1 MVSRCIEFLFQ
12 EGVRSRPGPGQ
23 LSWQI
28 AVTAQRD
35 LMKAASS
42 RPGYEGTT
50 CCLAGVMGGVKTA
63 LKKGF
68 WWRPLPIC
76 RGCPGKARLMRR
88 DETPGAVCHLCATAK
103 ACVWTAFGESCNENS
118 RLPHAKPVSGLIR
131 RDPWCAYGCWSVVWR
146 RSGRNLRSWRSIVV
160 RLLKTRREAQSC
172 VGSELKILVC
182 SGQLPPFRPL
192 HPLTASVNNLL
203 ERNADP
209 RA

>member
-1 MVSRCIEFLFQ
+1 MVSPCIEFLFQ

-23 LSWQI
+23 LRWQND
-28 AVTAQRD
+28 VTAQRD

-63 LKKGF
+63 VKKGF

-131 RDPWCAYGCWSVVWR
+131 RDPWRAYGCWSVVWQAWEEFAKLAKYRCQVVEDAPRGAELR
-146 RSGRNLRSWRSIVV
+146 RKRTQNT
-160 RLLKTRREAQSC
+160 RLLRATSAVSSAASFDR
-172 VGSELKILVC
+172 VGE
-182 SGQLPPFRPL
+182 QLAR
-192 HPLTASVNNLL
+192 T
-203 ERNADP
+203 
-209 RA
+209 